1 MQSPPDASP
10 VCLSFSNQLPMCS
23 HILVNLIM
31 PRPSILIMDCTPQL
45 MVTRGRL
52 YSTSNLFS
60 ALFLIFF
67 NLFPTLFPC
76 YFLKKIS
83 INLSFSKFP
92 LFPLQFCKFSFKF
105 HILDFNF
112 LFSCFSCY
120 ISLNTLSL
128 IFMLNRNLK
137 CLLWY
142 VAFL

>member
-1 MQSPPDASP
+1 MLAYSSQPDYATSLYFDHGLYSTIDGDTWP
-10 VCLSFSNQLPMCS
+10 VN
-23 HILVNLIM
+23 
-31 PRPSILIMDCTPQL
+31 
-45 MVTRGRL
+45 
-52 YSTSNLFS
+52 STSNLFS

-76 YFLKKIS
+76 YFFKKIS